1 MIFVKRIAF
10 FSFAA
15 QATLAPVF
23 AFTSKAVRVSGMNSD
38 AVHSSSW
45 GTPAPR
51 SFAVNT
57 SLSKYKDTHAEL
69 PSFQSKEEYEAYLME
84 ASGLPKGFATGS
96 AVGSFVPEE
105 APLMGSLPI
114 KGTIIH
120 LTDGP
125 SENWAAVFT
134 QNKVRGSLFG
144 TIFTYF

>member
-1 MIFVKRIAF
+1 MIFVKPIVF

-38 AVHSSSW
+38 VVNVASW
-45 GTPAPR
+45 GMPPSR
-51 SFAVNT
+51 SFAANT

-69 PSFQSKEEYEAYLME
+69 PSFQSKEEYESYLME

-96 AVGSFVPEE
+96 AIGSFVPEE
-105 APLMGSLPI
+105 APLMGALPI

-134 QNKVRGSLFG
+134 QNKVRWNRILHFL
-144 TIFTYF
+144 